1 MVVGAPSWTRYIKL
15 FILFPCFNYIIVGG
29 EFLIFGTI
37 KARSKD
43 IGYVHGTGV
52 GMVLESVVN
61 PTHLKLL
68 MLCIL
73 SMLLLLK
80 HHRRPVM

>member
-1 MVVGAPSWTRYIKL
+1 M
-15 FILFPCFNYIIVGG
+15 
-29 EFLIFGTI
+29 IFGTI

-43 IGYVHGTGV
+43 IGYAHGTGA

-68 MLCIL
+68 MLCSL
-73 SMLLLLK
+73 SRLRLLK
-80 HHRRPVM
+80 HQHRPVM